1 MSAASR
7 FSESGEKKSKPRSSS
22 QEKRRSFA
30 SSRSTTKSRHSD
42 VDKKKKPG
50 SDDKN
55 KNKNNLVSAESND
68 VKPDVA
74 DERKPGMLPWWCI
87 FIPWFLLLSL
97 TVTCAVFT
105 VLYTFSFG
113 ADKSLAWLRSFLFT
127 LLGEGLIT
135 EPLLVLFVALFFTF
149 VILLLDLNERNFEMM
164 KFLCNSFLL
173 LLFGKFLSTYSNIKL
188 GFCDL
193 FFCLFYACSGFLNI
207 SLNEL

>member
-149 VILLLDLNERNFEMM
+149 VIRRDDMERMHTNVQFKPEAEPSEEDLAIELYAVKILRLDPLYWPPAFV
-164 KFLCNSFLL
+164 SFVM
-173 LLFGKFLSTYSNIKL
+173 STL
-188 GFCDL
+188 
-193 FFCLFYACSGFLNI
+193 
-207 SLNEL
+207 